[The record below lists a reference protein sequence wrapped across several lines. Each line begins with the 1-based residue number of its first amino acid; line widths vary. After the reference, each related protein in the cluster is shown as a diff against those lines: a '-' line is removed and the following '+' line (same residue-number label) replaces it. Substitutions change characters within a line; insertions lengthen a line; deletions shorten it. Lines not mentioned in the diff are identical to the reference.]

1 MLGEY
6 VITAPVGRGGFG
18 TIWLAKHRSTGEQVA
33 IKVLHAELAVATE
46 MISRFEREARVIAMI
61 KHPNV
66 VALHDVGELG
76 DGRPY
81 LVMEYLDGTSLRTI
95 VKEGGALPADEVL
108 SMLEPLASA
117 LSAAHA
123 HGVIHRDVKASNVM
137 ICERDGERRVV
148 LLDFGVAKLLEDKG
162 PRITAPLAAV
172 GSPHSMS
179 PEQIR
184 GEEVDARTD
193 VYALGTLA
201 FYMLTGEPPFPGKRG
216 EAMTRHLLDERPRPS
231 DRLDITTAFDD
242 VVTRAM
248 SRDRKDRY
256 PSVEEFVAAF
266 RAAASTRR
274 TRTGDAPI
282 APEESIRAL
291 GLYIDVKMDGSA
303 DDDAVCDDAEAILPL
318 AERHLSGRGYLL
330 VQEIGNS
337 GLFVLPVPET
347 FEEMRS
353 WPRRVVKDASMLM
366 RVLEQRSGRH
376 PRVQVQV
383 HMHLGEAAR
392 AGDMI
397 DSGPLLEPSSWNS
410 TKKWHG
416 GMWISSD
423 AASELHVHATP
434 SSGDR

>member
-1 MLGEY
+1 
-6 VITAPVGRGGFG
+6 
-18 TIWLAKHRSTGEQVA
+18 
-33 IKVLHAELAVATE
+33 
-46 MISRFEREARVIAMI
+46 
-61 KHPNV
+61 
-66 VALHDVGELG
+66 
-76 DGRPY
+76 
-81 LVMEYLDGTSLRTI
+81 
-95 VKEGGALPADEVL
+95 
-108 SMLEPLASA
+108 
-117 LSAAHA
+117 
-123 HGVIHRDVKASNVM
+123 
-137 ICERDGERRVV
+137 
-148 LLDFGVAKLLEDKG
+148 VAKLLEDKG